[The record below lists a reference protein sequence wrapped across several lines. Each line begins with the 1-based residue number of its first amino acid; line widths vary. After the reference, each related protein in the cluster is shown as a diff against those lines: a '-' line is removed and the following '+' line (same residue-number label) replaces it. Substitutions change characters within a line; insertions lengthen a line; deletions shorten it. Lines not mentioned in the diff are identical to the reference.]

1 MSLDLSQK
9 DFNSVIVPPKIAGIK
24 AGIPMYNLA
33 WHINR
38 SFSMDLVCCLDWEKE
53 TQAQPSDISYHQHY
67 FDQFEDVELNW
78 HLVRNK
84 GSESWFFQSKP
95 MFDYLFICNG
105 EDIYNYFERSIQS
118 LKQNA
123 KIEFVHPFDFGLI
136 KSKDAF
142 FNNILKTKLYIDDS
156 SHV

>member
-1 MSLDLSQK
+1 MLLKLSQK
-9 DFNSVIVPPKIAGIK
+9 NFNSVIIPPKIAGIK
-24 AGIPMYNLA
+24 ANLPMFTLA
-33 WHINR
+33 WQINK
-38 SFSMDLVCCLDWEKE
+38 SFGMNLVGSLDWEKE
-53 TQAQPSDISYHQHY
+53 VNAAIPGISFHQHY

-95 MFDYLFICNG
+95 MFDCLFICNG
-105 EDIYNYFERSIQS
+105 EDIYNYFERAV
-118 LKQNA
+118 NA
-123 KIEFVHPFDFGLI
+123 MKLNSKIEFVHPFDFSLV

-142 FNNILKTKLYIDDS
+142 FNNILKTKLFIDDL